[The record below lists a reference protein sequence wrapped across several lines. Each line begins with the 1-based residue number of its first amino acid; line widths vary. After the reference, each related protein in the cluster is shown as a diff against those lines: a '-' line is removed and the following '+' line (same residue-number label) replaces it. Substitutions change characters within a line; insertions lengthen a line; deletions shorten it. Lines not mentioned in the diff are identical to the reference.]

1 MRVTGTILRVEQ
13 GRAGIT
19 LIIQTGMGLRG
30 VEIDAELW
38 ADIARD
44 FELTGPDEMV
54 GWAVEYDPAHGD
66 LDITG
71 PGDDAADA

>member
-1 MRVTGTILRVEQ
+1 MVVNGTISRVEQ

-19 LIIQTGMGLRG
+19 LIIQTGIGLRG

-44 FELTGPDEMV
+44 FELTQPGDMV
-54 GWAVEYDPAHGD
+54 GWAVEYDPAYGD
-66 LDITG
+66 LEITG
-71 PGDDAADA
+71 PGGDPEDE

>member
-1 MRVTGTILRVEQ
+1 MVVNGTISRVEQ
-13 GRAGIT
+13 SRAGIT

-44 FELTGPDEMV
+44 FELAQPGDMV
-54 GWAVEYDPAHGD
+54 GWAVEYDSAHGD
-66 LDITG
+66 LEITG
-71 PGDDAADA
+71 PGGDPADE